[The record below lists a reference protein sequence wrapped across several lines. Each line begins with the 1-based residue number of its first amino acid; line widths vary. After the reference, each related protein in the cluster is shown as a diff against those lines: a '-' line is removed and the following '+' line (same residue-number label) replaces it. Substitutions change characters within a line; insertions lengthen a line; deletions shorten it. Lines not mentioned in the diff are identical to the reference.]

1 MCVIHKGWRLKLL
14 SSLSVLVCSTVIAL
28 ITCNMYI
35 FSNKVGGL
43 HIKIM
48 MVSTKIKTSGI
59 NACDNPEKFMMVMG
73 KIDYFPTKEGLESLR
88 INESK
93 VNWHAENQAEN
104 GKRQKAIKR

>member
-59 NACDNPEKFMMVMG
+59 NACHNPEKLMMVMG
-73 KIDYFPTKEGLESLR
+73 KIEMNGINAFNNPENIHECFLNLKELNHQTR
-88 INESK
+88 IRCE
-93 VNWHAENQAEN
+93 
-104 GKRQKAIKR
+104 